1 MKLPAALD
9 PIGFWL
15 TVLFYLGSLVGS
27 TYALLR
33 GEVQGRVQ
41 RLSDG
46 MLLTGFALHTA
57 GVALTFFRGELR
69 LQFHSNIFLFC
80 WFLVGLYGVVLRKR
94 IPSFSLFVSGLAIVG
109 LGFFV
114 LIPQEG
120 KAFLPSSRP
129 WLIWVHVA
137 CIFLSYLAF
146 ACSCAASLFY
156 LVQEKMVRE
165 KKVRGTFLSLPA
177 LGEMDLMAFRLVQI
191 GFPLLSVGLFLGF
204 LYAQGSGDGFN
215 PWDPKILASL
225 LVWLVYGA
233 YLFCRGLGFFHGRR
247 SAYLLIVGFVLLGLT
262 YVGLNMTP
270 TTWHRFVQHYDLLRI
285 S

>member
-15 TVLFYLGSLVGS
+15 TVALYFVSLVGS

-33 GEVQGRVQ
+33 GEVEGRVR

-46 MLLTGFALHTA
+46 ALLFGFALHTV
-57 GVALTFFRGELR
+57 GVGLTLWRGELR
-69 LQFHSNIFLFC
+69 LQFHSNLFLFC
-80 WFLVGLYGVVLRKR
+80 WFLVGLYGTVLRKR
-94 IPSFSLFVSGLAIVG
+94 IPSFSLFFSGLAILG
-109 LGFFV
+109 LGFFA

-120 KAFLPSSRP
+120 RAFLPASRP
-129 WLIWVHVA
+129 WLIWVHVG

-146 ACSCAASLFY
+146 TCSFAASLFY
-156 LVQEKMVRE
+156 LVQEKMVRK
-165 KKVRGTFLSLPA
+165 KKVRATFMSLPA
-177 LGEMDLMAFRLVQI
+177 LGDMDLMAFRLVQV

-204 LYAQGSGDGFN
+204 VYAQGGEARFE
-215 PWDPKILASL
+215 PWDAKVVASL

-233 YLFCRGLGFFHGRR
+233 YLFSRGFGFFHGRR

-262 YVGLNMTP
+262 YVGLNLAP
-270 TTWHRFVQHYDLLRI
+270 ATWHRFV
-285 S
+285 